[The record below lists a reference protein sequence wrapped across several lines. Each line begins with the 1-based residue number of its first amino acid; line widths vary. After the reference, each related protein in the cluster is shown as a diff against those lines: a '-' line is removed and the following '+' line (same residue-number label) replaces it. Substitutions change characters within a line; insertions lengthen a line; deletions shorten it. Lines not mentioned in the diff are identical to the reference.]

1 MPVTKPSVAARNF
14 TPSSTA
20 LVSGS
25 VPAGVA
31 VAAQIVHGQPEV
43 TAVVVNDQDTGCI
56 WLPDASRAP
65 LRVAV

>member
-1 MPVTKPSVAARNF
+1 MSPSVAARNF

-31 VAAQIVHGQPEV
+31 VVGQIVHGQP
-43 TAVVVNDQDTGCI
+43 CR
-56 WLPDASRAP
+56 SRP
-65 LRVAV
+65 RW

>member
-1 MPVTKPSVAARNF
+1 MTKPGVSVRNF

-31 VAAQIVHGQPEV
+31 VDGQIVQGQLD
-43 TAVVVNDQDTGCI
+43 AVAPVVNVQVTGSI
-56 WLPDASRAP
+56 WLPAASRAP
-65 LRVAV
+65 LTVAV